1 LNKGYLVKITSP
13 QGYRVHRFEFTR
25 WHVAGAAALLVVLVA
40 AIAGYFAVTV
50 RSAQAQV
57 HELGRMTDVQHE
69 QLTRMGHQAQALGD
83 ELQRLQTQNQQIRR
97 LMGADRGPRPRNR
110 GPRPR
115 PAQSKAE
122 PAQQTTLRTDA
133 FEQVADRLTRL
144 QSASTR
150 ARDDADGLRR
160 LAMRV
165 LNVHRL
171 EELTRARVIAAIP
184 SIDPVEGAGIASA
197 FGWRLDPWP
206 SYHEGVDLDANYGDR
221 VRAAAAGTVASAGW
235 DGGFGLKVDV
245 DHGNGYHTWYAHL
258 SRIDVVA
265 GEYVR
270 KAQAIALVGATGD
283 ATGPHLHY
291 QVMFGGHVIDPTP
304 FLSGVPAKVLAS
316 IK

>member
-1 LNKGYLVKITSP
+1 LNKGYLVKIIPP
-13 QGYRVHRFEFTR
+13 QGFRVHRFEFTR
-25 WHVAGAAALLVVLVA
+25 WHVAGAATLLVVLVVA
-40 AIAGYFAVTV
+40 IGAYCAIAV
-50 RSAQAQV
+50 RGARAQV
-57 HELGRMTDVQHE
+57 EALGRMTDVQHE
-69 QLTRMGHQAQALGD
+69 QLTRMGHQAQALGN

-97 LMGADRGPRPRNR
+97 LMGADRGPRARRMAPKV
-110 GPRPR
+110 
-115 PAQSKAE
+115 Q
-122 PAQQTTLRTDA
+122 PAQQTTQRTDA

-144 QSASTR
+144 QNESTR
-150 ARDDADGLRR
+150 ARDDANGLRR

-165 LNVHRL
+165 LNVHHL
-171 EELTRARVIAAIP
+171 EELTRARVVAAIP
-184 SIDPVEGAGIASA
+184 SIDPVAGAGIASA

-206 SYHEGVDLDANYGDR
+206 SYHEGVDLDANYGDQ
-221 VRAAAAGTVASAGW
+221 VRSAAAGTVASVGW
-235 DGGFGLKVDV
+235 DGGFGLKVDI

-258 SRIDVVA
+258 SRIDVRA
-265 GEYVR
+265 GDYVR